1 MDTLFNSKGLFKY
14 YGANMKVARTALI
27 ALALILS
34 SLSLYAQESATEVED
49 YQVPDSYVEQVKA
62 GGAILE
68 LSLADAIKLAL
79 TNNLEIEIENFNE
92 ELNRSRVFGTKGFYD
107 PVFTATVGWN
117 ESRSPTTRLLEA
129 GSIAVFERDGFLFN
143 SAFRQSIPWGGDYE
157 IGFNNSRNLSN
168 DTSATINPAYNA
180 GLRFTFNQPLLRG
193 FKQTQTER
201 QFKLFNLDTEISDQ
215 QFQQRVSEIVQQVEN
230 QYWELAYAIENYE
243 ARRRSMELAIIQYR
257 NNSKRVEIGV
267 MAPIEITSSRAEVA
281 TREQEMITSEVSII
295 NAQNQFKR
303 LVAPD
308 PKASLWDL
316 SMIPTERPA
325 IRDLTISLDEAIN
338 TALKRRPEIDQIDLE
353 LEKNEVDRKYYKRF
367 GKPAIDVQ
375 AVLNPIG
382 TSGDDIRGE
391 GSPFNGTI
399 TTAWSQM
406 VGFDFINWQIG
417 VNLEIPL
424 RNRQN
429 DAQLAQLG
437 IADRQMMSR
446 RKDTEQLVM
455 VEVRNAYESINT
467 RKKGLEAAQVARE
480 LSQEQLEGENKRFEA
495 GLSTNFEVLRYQRDL
510 ADAQVRELRTI
521 VDYQLALT
529 ALRTA
534 MFTIVD
540 ENDIVSARGPE

>member
-1 MDTLFNSKGLFKY
+1 
-14 YGANMKVARTALI
+14 MKVARTALI

-34 SLSLYAQESATEVED
+34 SLPLYAQEEAAEAED
-49 YQVPDSYVEQVKA
+49 YKVPDAYVEQVKA

-68 LSLADAIKLAL
+68 LSLADAIRLSL
-79 TNNLEIEIENFNE
+79 TNNLEIEIENYNE
-92 ELNRSRVFGTKGFYD
+92 ELNKQRVFGTKGFYD
-107 PVFTATVGWN
+107 PVFTATIGWN
-117 ESRSPTTRLLEA
+117 EARSPTTRLLEA
-129 GSIAVFERDGFLFN
+129 GTIAVFERDGFLFN
-143 SAFRQSIPWGGDYE
+143 SAFAQSIPWGGNYQ
-157 IGFNNSRNLSN
+157 IAFNNSRNLTN

-201 QFKLFNLDTEISDQ
+201 QFKLFNLDTEISDR
-215 QFQQRVSEIVQQVEN
+215 QFQQRVSEIVEQVEN

-243 ARRRSMELAIIQYR
+243 ARRRSLELAIVQYR
-257 NNSKRVEIGV
+257 NNRKRVEIGV

-281 TREQEMITSEVSII
+281 TREQEMIASRVDII

-308 PKASLWDL
+308 PQASLWEL
-316 SMIPTERPA
+316 SMIPTERPG
-325 IRDLTISLDEAIN
+325 IKDLTITLDEAIS
-338 TALKRRPEIDQIDLE
+338 TALKRRPELDQINLE
-353 LEKNEVDRKYYKRF
+353 LEKNQVDRKYYQRF
-367 GKPAIDVQ
+367 GKPAIDFQ

-391 GSPFNGTI
+391 ESPFNGTI

-406 VGFDFINWQIG
+406 VGFDYINWQVG
-417 VNLEIPL
+417 VNVEIPL
-424 RNRQN
+424 RNREN
-429 DAQLAQLG
+429 ESQLAQLA

-446 RKDTEQLVM
+446 MKDTQQLVI
-455 VEVRNAYESINT
+455 VDVRTAYESITT
-467 RKKGLEAAQVARE
+467 RKEGLEAAQVARE
-480 LSQEQLEGENKRFEA
+480 LSEEQLEGENKRFEA

-510 ADAQVRELRTI
+510 ADAQVRELRAI

-529 ALRTA
+529 SLRTA

-540 ENDIVSARGPE
+540 ENDIVTARRPE